1 MKIWLNVNPKLPLIK
16 NESIYLKLVKTFNT
30 MKLINGKKCKKG
42 PLIAAYSVLENLYD
56 ISACR
61 CNLDKVPCMIIGS
74 NAKI

>member
-1 MKIWLNVNPKLPLIK
+1 
-16 NESIYLKLVKTFNT
+16 

-61 CNLDKVPCMIIGS
+61 CNLDEVPCHDDRVKCKNLTCS
-74 NAKI
+74 SKHFLCVCPPEYKVS